1 LLGRPLSQV
10 GRVLDVA
17 NCYAANLVLVD
28 TKQALE
34 HFASDLGITRSKL
47 EVVYVGAETDLFTP
61 SPLPR
66 EDAQLHV
73 LFYGSFIPL
82 HGIEVVLRAAAVLQ
96 DRRANITLQ
105 LVGSGQEYRRMR
117 LIARRLRLGNVEFG
131 PARVAYD
138 ELPELISRAD
148 VCLGVFADRPKT
160 MRVIPHKVFQS
171 AACGRP
177 VVTADTP
184 AIREIFSD
192 VTLAL
197 VDPGNPIA
205 LADELTALAGDRP
218 RRAALAHAASSL
230 VRDQYSPTAIA
241 ARLLDRFSRL

>member
-1 LLGRPLSQV
+1 
-10 GRVLDVA
+10 
-17 NCYAANLVLVD
+17 
-28 TKQALE
+28 
-34 HFASDLGITRSKL
+34 
-47 EVVYVGAETDLFTP
+47 
-61 SPLPR
+61 
-66 EDAQLHV
+66 
-73 LFYGSFIPL
+73 
-82 HGIEVVLRAAAVLQ
+82 
-96 DRRANITLQ
+96 
-105 LVGSGQEYRRMR
+105 MR